1 MLRKSVIGLFQNYR
15 FPGNSGPAMLS
26 QIESEATL
34 LRTKTKHL
42 LGQALVHL
50 AALVVATGA
59 AAAAITFFTGEMKA
73 YPFAFVVILVPA
85 AILGIPTYLAIRD
98 ANRVNWKSAVV
109 AGFVV
114 GAIIP
119 AIMIFSGPS
128 ADQASIGSVAT
139 VVDGSYTVAGWR
151 QNVMFVGGLG
161 LLGSFGA
168 LTFWFSI
175 KYLRSTKNSPQGTAS
190 QAQPPTRRGVALGFV
205 ALATIGAVI
214 AIPEI
219 TRDRTCHNPLRS
231 GDNSIA
237 PVAGFDLKVG
247 PDQWERAE
255 KIIRTFG
262 TEGDWSILS
271 DVRPADDF
279 KWFQMS
285 LCREL
290 GTQISVNGIVAFGTV
305 GITIVQPQGG
315 ESWRGP
321 FAELLRRIESEW
333 PQSVEFQGPQ
343 GQKVTRPGWAPAAP
357 KLLERHPRRPS
368 SRHPLPQ
375 T

>member
-1 MLRKSVIGLFQNYR
+1 M
-15 FPGNSGPAMLS
+15 
-26 QIESEATL
+26 
-34 LRTKTKHL
+34 RTITKHW
-42 LGQALVHL
+42 LGQVLVHL
-50 AALVVATGA
+50 AALVVGA
-59 AAAAITFFTGEMKA
+59 GSAAAAITIFTGEMKA
-73 YPFAFVVILVPA
+73 YPFAFFVILMPA
-85 AILGIPTYLAIRD
+85 AILGIPTYLAIRN
-98 ANRVNWKSAVV
+98 ANRVNWKSALL

-139 VVDGSYTVAGWR
+139 VVDGSYTAAGWR

-161 LLGSFGA
+161 LLGSLGA
-168 LTFWFSI
+168 LTFWFAI
-175 KYLRSTKNSPQGTAS
+175 RPLRSTKSSRQSIAS
-190 QAQPPTRRGVALGFV
+190 QAQPPTRRGIALGFV
-205 ALATIGAVI
+205 ALAFIGAAIV
-214 AIPEI
+214 IPEI

-231 GDNSIA
+231 GGNSIA
-237 PVAGFDLKVG
+237 PFAGFDLKVG

-255 KIIRTFG
+255 KIIHTFG

-271 DVRPADDF
+271 DVRPADNF

-285 LCREL
+285 LCREP
-290 GTQISVNGIVAFGTV
+290 GTQISVNGIVDFGTV
-305 GITIVQPQGG
+305 GISVFQPQGG

-343 GQKVTRPGWAPAAP
+343 GQRVTRPGWAPAAP
-357 KLLERHPRRPS
+357 KAASAPAKTTELQTPT
-368 SRHPLPQ
+368 PQ
-375 T
+375 P